1 MPASGPSASSRAYPG
16 AMPDHADLTTSADT
30 TSANLTTSAELLNSV
45 IDEFLHSYAHGSR
58 VVAVSSPD
66 RDRSAAFAAQ
76 LAAAFTSRGITAS
89 SVAPDAPDADALRA
103 EVVGPFRSK
112 RENAVLVVAG
122 DAGLLDDTRRGMWH
136 FSIWL
141 VAGDERPHTAATALV
156 DVTDPQHPFRRF
168 ADSC

>member
-1 MPASGPSASSRAYPG
+1 MSDP
-16 AMPDHADLTTSADT
+16 ADLTTSADLLN
-30 TSANLTTSAELLNSV
+30 SADLTTSADLLNSV

-58 VVAVSSPD
+58 LVAVSSPD

-76 LAAAFTSRGITAS
+76 LAAAFAARGITATAE
-89 SVAPDAPDADALRA
+89 VPDAADADTLRS
-103 EVVGPFRSK
+103 ELVGPFRSA
-112 RENAVLVVAG
+112 RENAVLVIAG

-141 VAGDERPHTAATALV
+141 MAGAETPHTAATALV

-168 ADSC
+168 ADYCAVPDTFHT